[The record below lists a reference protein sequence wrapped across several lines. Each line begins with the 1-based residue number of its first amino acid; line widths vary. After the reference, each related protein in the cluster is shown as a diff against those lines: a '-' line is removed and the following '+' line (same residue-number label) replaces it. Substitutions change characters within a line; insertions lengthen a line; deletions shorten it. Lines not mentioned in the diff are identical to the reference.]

1 MNRDSLD
8 KLRVDRRLIGRRGWI
23 SRDQLA
29 GELEMLP
36 DAQEKATTLGEATDR
51 NDPAAPQDGGET
63 PVA

>member
-36 DAQEKATTLGEATDR
+36 DAQEKATTLGEATDG
-51 NDPAAPQDGGET
+51 NNPPPPQNGSETPAA
-63 PVA
+63 

>member
-8 KLRVDRRLIGRRGWI
+8 KLRADRRLMGRRGWI

-29 GELEMLP
+29 AELEMLP
-36 DAQEKATTLGEATDR
+36 DTQEKTTTLGEATDR
-51 NDPAAPQDGGET
+51 NDPPAPQDGGET